1 MVINSGTN
9 GTLGLAGGLSAVT
22 VHGGDATVVNSGTNF
37 EGGIAAVAQG
47 GNASVTNS
55 GTNTGTFGANGIAAV
70 PLVPAMSP

>member
-47 GNASVTNS
+47 GC
-55 GTNTGTFGANGIAAV
+55 
-70 PLVPAMSP
+70 